1 MTNKEIM
8 LAEMVLA
15 ERDNKGFYIQV
26 DSPDFEKPELI
37 INLSEN
43 LSAKRA
49 YYQTAYND
57 SLQLVSK
64 PAIKIVAFGAY
75 STAKSLPKEY
85 FPQRYA
91 TNDWDLLYQ
100 KGADNHESK
109 PTR

>member
-1 MTNKEIM
+1 M

-15 ERDNKGFYIQV
+15 ERDSKGFYIQV

-37 INLSEN
+37 INLAEN

-57 SLQLVSK
+57 SLQLVNK
-64 PAIKIVAFGAY
+64 PAIKIIAFGAY

-85 FPQRYA
+85 FPQWY
-91 TNDWDLLYQ
+91 TNDGWDILP
-100 KGADNHESK
+100 KGN
-109 PTR
+109 